1 MAAGEQKELTSWSP
15 SRRDAG
21 QLTGIGL
28 MAGAFSALFGVGGGT
43 VMVPLLVLWRGF
55 NEKKA
60 TGTSLLA
67 IVIIAAYAVVSYGL
81 FGTVDWEKG
90 LLIGVPAVGGVL
102 FGTWIQQKITDRV
115 LSGMFAVLMLFIVA
129 LYLVK

>member
-1 MAAGEQKELTSWSP
+1 MAAGDQKELTSWSP

-21 QLTGIGL
+21 QLTVIGL

-43 VMVPLLVLWRGF
+43 VMVPMLVLWRGF
-55 NEKKA
+55 DEKKA

-67 IVIIAAYAVVSYGL
+67 IVIIAAYAVISYAL
-81 FGTVDWEKG
+81 FGTVDWLTG
-90 LLIGVPAVGGVL
+90 LLIGIPAVFGVI
-102 FGTWIQQKITDRV
+102 FGTWIQQRITDRV
-115 LSGMFAVLMLFIVA
+115 LSGMFAVLMLFIVV

>member
-1 MAAGEQKELTSWSP
+1 MAAGDQKELTSWSP

-21 QLTGIGL
+21 QLTVIGL

-43 VMVPLLVLWRGF
+43 VMVPMLVLWRGF
-55 NEKKA
+55 DEKKA

-67 IVIIAAYAVVSYGL
+67 IVIIAAYAVISYAL
-81 FGTVDWEKG
+81 FGTVDWVTG
-90 LLIGVPAVGGVL
+90 LLIGIPAVLGVI
-102 FGTWIQQKITDRV
+102 FGTWIQQRITDRV
-115 LSGMFAVLMLFIVA
+115 LSGMFAVLMLFIVV

>member
-1 MAAGEQKELTSWSP
+1 MAAGDQKELTSWPP

-21 QLTGIGL
+21 QLTVIGL

-43 VMVPLLVLWRGF
+43 VMVPMLVLWRGF
-55 NEKKA
+55 DEKKA

-67 IVIIAAYAVVSYGL
+67 IVIIAAYAVISYAL
-81 FGTVDWEKG
+81 FGTVDWVTG
-90 LLIGVPAVGGVL
+90 LLIGIPAVLGVI
-102 FGTWIQQKITDRV
+102 FGTWIQQRITDRV
-115 LSGMFAVLMLFIVA
+115 LSGMFAVLMLFIVV